1 MEHRTIRQAASL
13 VAAIAASIS
22 KWPIAPSP
30 MAVMVAVGVS
40 AGIGIFFGYWPARKA
55 ARLHPIEALR
65 RE

>member
-1 MEHRTIRQAASL
+1 M
-13 VAAIAASIS
+13 IAAQLSG
-22 KWPIAPSP
+22 WPIAPGIDSV
-30 MAVMVAVGVS
+30 ALAVGVS